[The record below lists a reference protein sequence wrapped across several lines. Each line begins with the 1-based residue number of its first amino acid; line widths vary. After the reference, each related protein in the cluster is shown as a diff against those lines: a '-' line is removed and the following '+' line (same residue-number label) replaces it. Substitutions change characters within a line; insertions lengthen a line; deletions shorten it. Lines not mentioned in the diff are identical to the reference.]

1 MAKRNES
8 RRQRRLR
15 PAKRTARSID
25 YGPLEASIGY
35 KLRRAQL
42 AIFDELIGLFDEIG
56 LTPGSF
62 SVLLVIGRNPG
73 LKQSQVSA
81 ALGIQRTNFVGLID
95 ALERRGLAVRKPSE
109 KDRRSHAL
117 HLTTAGRDL
126 IARATELQ
134 RRHESILAR
143 KLGRGGREMLL
154 DLLDRL
160 TNPAAKPIDRR

>member
-1 MAKRNES
+1 VRSAERVA
-8 RRQRRLR
+8 Q
-15 PAKRTARSID
+15 SID

-42 AIFDELIGLFDEIG
+42 ASFEELIGLFDEVG
-56 LTPGSF
+56 LRPGSF
-62 SVLLVIGRNPG
+62 SVLLVISRNPG

-95 ALERRGLAVRKPSE
+95 ALEKRGLAVRKPSE

-126 IARATELQ
+126 IARATDLQ
-134 RRHESILAR
+134 RRHESILAK

-154 DLLDRL
+154 GLLDRL
-160 TNPAAKPIDRR
+160 ANPAAKPIDKQ